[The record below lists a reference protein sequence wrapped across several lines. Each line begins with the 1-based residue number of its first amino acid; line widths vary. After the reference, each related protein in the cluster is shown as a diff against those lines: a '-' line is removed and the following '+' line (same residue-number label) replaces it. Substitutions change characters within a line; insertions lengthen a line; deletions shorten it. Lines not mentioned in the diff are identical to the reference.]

1 MTVQTVTWDNTYQHL
16 GLVIG
21 SITFV
26 GATTIDTTA
35 EFAAYDGTG
44 PQNGRHRK
52 LCVVPDGLATQYTGL
67 TVRVRSAAD
76 ATSGIIPATLAGQAA
91 QPVIDTSTAANIRP
105 GVFNL
110 EALGYPAVFLRIA
123 GGTGAQGQA
132 VKIYLWT

>member
-1 MTVQTVTWDNTYQHL
+1 MTVQTVTWDNSYQHL

-21 SITFV
+21 TITFV

-44 PQNGRHRK
+44 IQNGRHRK
-52 LCVVPDGLATQYTGL
+52 LCVVPDGVATQYSGL

-76 ATSGIIPATLAGQAA
+76 ATSGIIPATLAGQAV
-91 QPVIDTSTAANIRP
+91 QPTISGTAANIRP

-123 GGTGAQGQA
+123 GGTGTQGQA